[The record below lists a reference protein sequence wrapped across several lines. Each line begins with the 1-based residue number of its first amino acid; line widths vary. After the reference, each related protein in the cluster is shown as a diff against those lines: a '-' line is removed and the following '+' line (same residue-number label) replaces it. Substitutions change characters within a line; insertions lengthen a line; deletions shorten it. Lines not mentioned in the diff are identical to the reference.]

1 MKIKSQFIICIGVFS
16 IILLVIA
23 ASVANAEQQVAQ
35 LSAQE
40 AISSNIER
48 GASSL
53 NSISVDYFLYQEDL
67 QISKWQ
73 TQFSSLSSDLSSLK
87 PSNAQQQIL
96 VNNTDHDLQTLN
108 TIFGDLTVYLQSAP
122 RNLSVRIDPAFQIR
136 WSNMA
141 LQSQSLASDAAQL
154 SHSLDNQAQQVTE
167 TNNLLI
173 VSLVVTFGAL
183 LTTIYLMVFR
193 RALKSVTELQKG
205 IETIG
210 SGNLGYVIETKRK
223 DEISELSQ
231 SFNKMTSSLKEVT
244 SSKTDLEQ
252 AQTSLRASE
261 QRWSTTLASIGDAVI
276 ATDLSGKIMFMNA
289 VAEGLTGW
297 KLNEASQKQVK
308 EIFNIV
314 NEQSRLEVE
323 DPVSKVL
330 ERGMIVGLANH
341 TVLIKKGKTE
351 VPIDDSGAPIK
362 DKDGKTTGVVLIFRD
377 ISERKKAEEALEHSN
392 KKITEIVESIQDNF
406 YSLDRNWNF
415 VYINKQA
422 AALLDAEPKDLIG
435 QNIWKVFPNSVGTVF
450 EENYR
455 AAMEKGETRRFETR
469 GKYADAWLMVN
480 VFPSVDGIT
489 ALATDISGRKK
500 AEAAIHESE
509 VKFRTVAD
517 FTYDWE
523 FWIAPDGHLVYV
535 SPSCKGTTG
544 YSTNEFMADPQ
555 LLTKIIHPEDKSMV
569 GSHFD
574 VVSSDESHE
583 FDYRIITLSGEI
595 RWISHACRAVFDD
608 DGKWIGRRSSNR
620 DITERKKDEEKLMA
634 SEEKANALIRYA
646 PTGIYE
652 IDYRTP
658 KFKTVNDAMCKILGM
673 TREELLATSPLAVLD
688 NESKARFK
696 ERLLKLLAGE
706 KVDETEEFK
715 VIPKDGRTIYAV
727 LDVMFTYKDGKPDGA
742 LVVAHDVTERR
753 KMQNKLEEYSKQLES
768 IVEKRTISLK
778 ASEEKY
784 RTLFDSIDEG
794 FCIIEIVFDSNY
806 KPLDY
811 RFLEIN
817 DSFER
822 QTGMHDAQGKL
833 MRSFAPNHEDY
844 WFEIYGKVALTAE
857 PVRFTN
863 EAKALNRFYDVYAF
877 PVGQGKIRK
886 VGILFN
892 DISQRKNLERQLQ
905 DSERLAAI
913 GATAGMVGHDIRNPL
928 QAITGDLYLAKTE
941 LDAIPES
948 PERTNAS
955 ESLLEIEKNV
965 DYINKIVAD
974 LQDYAKP
981 LKPHVE
987 EADLKQIIGGLIAKN
1002 GLPENVKVTVKVEAD
1017 ARKVV
1022 ADPTFINR
1030 IMFNLVNNAVQAMPK
1045 GGKLTIH
1052 AFVDKTTREAV
1063 ISVKDTGVGIPEAV
1077 RDKLFTPMFTTKS
1090 KGQGFG
1096 LVVIKRMTEALGGT
1110 VAFESLEGKGTTFT
1124 VRLPPPKH

>member
-1 MKIKSQFIICIGVFS
+1 
-16 IILLVIA
+16 LLVIA

-73 TQFSSLSSDLSSLK
+73 TQFSSLSSDLSNLK
-87 PSNAQQQIL
+87 LSNTQQQIL
-96 VNNTDHDLQTLN
+96 VNNTARDLQTLN
-108 TIFGDLTVYLQSAP
+108 TLFGDLTAYLQSAP
-122 RNLSVRIDPAFQIR
+122 RNVSVRIDPAFQIR

-141 LQSQSLASDAAQL
+141 LQSLTLASDAAQL
-154 SHSLDNQAQQVTE
+154 SHSLDNQAHQVNE

-183 LTTIYLMVFR
+183 LATIYLMVFR
-193 RALKSVTELQKG
+193 RTLKSVAELQTG
-205 IETIG
+205 IDTIG
-210 SGNLGYVIETKRK
+210 SGNLEYVIKTKRA

-231 SFNKMTSSLKEVT
+231 SFNKMTTNLKEVT
-244 SSKTDLEQ
+244 ASKTDLEQ
-252 AQTSLRASE
+252 AQASLRASE

-276 ATDLSGKIMFMNA
+276 STDLSGNIMFMNG
-289 VAEGLTGW
+289 VAEELTGW
-297 KLNEASQKQVK
+297 KLSEASQKEVK

-330 ERGMIVGLANH
+330 EKGMIVGLANH
-341 TVLIKKGKTE
+341 TVLIKKDKAE
-351 VPIDDSGAPIK
+351 IPIDDSGAPIK

-377 ISERKKAEEALEHSN
+377 ITERKKAEEALEHSN
-392 KKITEIVESIQDNF
+392 KKITEIVESVQDNF

-422 AALLDAEPKDLIG
+422 AALLGAEPEDLIG

-489 ALATDISGRKK
+489 ALASDISGRKK

-535 SPSCKGTTG
+535 SPSCKDITG
-544 YSTNEFMADPQ
+544 YDANEFMADPK

-583 FDYRIITLSGEI
+583 FDYRILTRDGKV
-595 RWISHACRAVFDD
+595 RWVSHACRAVFDD
-608 DGKWIGRRSSNR
+608 EKKWIGRRSSNR
-620 DITERKKDEEKLMA
+620 DITERKKAEDATRE
-634 SEEKANALIRYA
+634 SEERFSKAFHSSPVPQIITSFGDWRY
-646 PTGIYE
+646 
-652 IDYRTP
+652 IDANESVLRLLE
-658 KFKTVNDAMCKILGM
+658 FS
-673 TREELLATSPLAVLD
+673 REELLGHTSTELNLIPSYQRDQGIRMANEGGLHDFETSMRTKSGKIITVL
-688 NESKARFK
+688 SSS
-696 ERLLKLLAGE
+696 
-706 KVDETEEFK
+706 ETIMLNGQKHLINTF
-715 VIPKDGRTIYAV
+715 IDITLRNQ
-727 LDVMFTYKDGKPDGA
+727 
-742 LVVAHDVTERR
+742 
-753 KMQNKLEEYSKQLES
+753 MQAKLEEYSKQLEDL
-768 IVEKRTISLK
+768 VEKRTQSLK
-778 ASEEKY
+778 ISEEKY

-794 FCIIEIVFDSNY
+794 FCIIEMIFDPQF

-817 DSFER
+817 ASFER
-822 QTGMHDAQGKL
+822 QTGMHDAKGKL

-844 WFEIYGKVALTAE
+844 WFEIYCKVALTAE

-877 PVGQGKIRK
+877 PVGEGKIRK

-892 DISQRKNLERQLQ
+892 DISKRKNLERQLQ

-941 LDAIPES
+941 LAAIPES
-948 PERTNAS
+948 PEKNNAT
-955 ESLLEIEKNV
+955 ESLLEIEKNI

-974 LQDYAKP
+974 LQDYARP

-987 EADLKQIIGGLIAKN
+987 EADLKQIISGLIAKN
-1002 GLPENVKVTVKVEAD
+1002 GLPKKVKVAVKVEAD
-1017 ARKVV
+1017 ARNVV

-1030 IMFNLVNNAVQAMPK
+1030 IMFNLVNNAVQAMPN

-1052 AFVDKTTREAV
+1052 AFRDKKTSETV
-1063 ISVKDTGVGIPEAV
+1063 LSVKDTGVGIPEDV
-1077 RDKLFTPMFTTKS
+1077 KGKLFTPMFTTKS

-1124 VRLPPPKH
+1124 VRLPPPKKR